1 MDYLLRK
8 NNTMFHEKERKI
20 KAILRDDS
28 NNKCVDCNI
37 DKPEYI
43 SLNNAC
49 FICKNC
55 FKRHQKFPMNVSKT
69 IKNNLRSLTLKELQY
84 LYFGGN
90 KKLLEFMKYEYPKL
104 IKLSPSFAYKTIA
117 MDYYR
122 NWLKYLIEGGTKPQK
137 PDIEIAYKSIED
149 KEFFNNNYLNNN
161 ENNVI
166 EIDFFNDCYNY
177 NNKYNHPITNYINK
191 KERATAPPTADNKD
205 NYNTNYFRNS
215 NISNNSNNSNY
226 NKNRVRYNTDKAF
239 NDKLNP
245 SSNIKDFL
253 THYKNINKDTYN
265 RYINPQSIDFFS
277 HTQNNFF
284 PKANNLSENY
294 NLNNENIR
302 KKYREKS
309 SEDIIVENNKV
320 YGAQDTLTK
329 NENRNNNNNI
339 NENILR
345 AFKTNRQIYIK
356 PKHNIV
362 KSFDKSP
369 ILEQRQTKYRFND
382 KKYNNIEE
390 NKDKNDNNNNN
401 NNEMLIKV
409 KRDPN
414 ITRKFEMN
422 KKEGRYDSKKNDK
435 EKDYKEKEKEK
446 NNNKTYQYSENNKNF
461 NSENKN
467 NNNNNNK
474 ENDEN
479 NRDNRDNRDI
489 DGSGSSRISKVNS
502 RIRLTKKKYS
512 YNLNNLNYNLDNK
525 ENILND
531 KDKDKDRTEK
541 ETKETKEIKAYKNS
555 KENNTLNVNIN
566 THLRK
571 NMNINDNNNS
581 TINNNNNN
589 NNNNI
594 VFKKKNLKNSFFL
607 NYDKK
612 VKRNNSTIQSQFEL
626 ISKNINNTTTNDDTH
641 ICEESNDDSI
651 SVNTAR
657 TLTLNK
663 SMKHFYTRYPRKMNK
678 TKTKRRKLNEGKKKE
693 EKKEKEK
700 LKKLRREKSEIIK
713 SLKILLKKKDELNK
727 EKKEESERDEEEEEE
742 ENDDNDDNDN
752 ENDNGYED
760 KHKKKRKY
768 FSASKEEEDDYKE
781 KKVKERDD
789 RKYKST
795 KKKNN
800 VESDGDDNEDEKGY
814 KNNIVSDE
822 KKRKKIYVNQSQ
834 ELIQKG
840 EKGEGKDSIRSKYKK
855 KNYKYSEI

>member
-55 FKRHQKFPMNVSKT
+55 FKRHQKFPMSVSKT

-137 PDIEIAYKSIED
+137 PDIEIAYKSIDD
-149 KEFFNNNYLNNN
+149 KEFINSNYLNNN
-161 ENNVI
+161 ESNVI

-191 KERATAPPTADNKD
+191 KERATAPPIVNSKD
-205 NYNTNYFRNS
+205 NYNSTNNYLRNS
-215 NISNNSNNSNY
+215 NNTNY

-239 NDKLNP
+239 NDKANA
-245 SSNIKDFL
+245 SNNIKDFL

-265 RYINPQSIDFFS
+265 RYVNPQNADLFS
-277 HTQNNFF
+277 HTQNSFF
-284 PKANNLSENY
+284 PKANIAENY
-294 NLNNENIR
+294 NVNNDNVR
-302 KKYREKS
+302 RKYREKS
-309 SEDIIVENNKV
+309 SEDIINENTNA
-320 YGAQDTLTK
+320 YGTQDNFAR
-329 NENRNNNNNI
+329 NENRKNNI

-345 AFKTNRQIYIK
+345 AFKTNKQIYIK

-369 ILEQRQTKYRFND
+369 ILEQRQGRYRFND
-382 KKYNNIEE
+382 KKYNIEE
-390 NKDKNDNNNNN
+390 NKDKNDNNENND
-401 NNEMLIKV
+401 MIIKV

-414 ITRKFEMN
+414 ITRRYELS
-422 KKEGRYDSKKNDK
+422 KKEIKYESKYDNKNNDK
-435 EKDYKEKEKEK
+435 EKDKNTNS
-446 NNNKTYQYSENNKNF
+446 NNNKTYQESIF

-467 NNNNNNK
+467 NNNN
-474 ENDEN
+474 EYDEN
-479 NRDNRDNRDI
+479 HRDVDDSTRMLKAN
-489 DGSGSSRISKVNS
+489 SK
-502 RIRLTKKKYS
+502 IRLTKKKFS
-512 YNLNNLNYNLDNK
+512 YNLNNLNNTLENKEKEK
-525 ENILND
+525 ENIND
-531 KDKDKDRTEK
+531 LDRNEK
-541 ETKETKEIKAYKNS
+541 ESKEIKAYKNS
-555 KENNTLNVNIN
+555 KENNTINVNIN
-566 THLRK
+566 NHLRK
-571 NMNINDNNNS
+571 NVF
-581 TINNNNNN
+581 INNDSNSANN

-612 VKRNNSTIQSQFEL
+612 SKRNNSTIQSQFEL

-641 ICEESNDDSI
+641 AYEENNDDSI

-657 TLTLNK
+657 TLTINK

-678 TKTKRRKLNEGKKKE
+678 TKTKRRKLNESKKKE

-700 LKKLRREKSEIIK
+700 LKKFRKEKSEIIK

-727 EKKEESERDEEEEEE
+727 EKKEESDRDEEEEEE
-742 ENDDNDDNDN
+742 ENDDNDNDN
-752 ENDNGYED
+752 ENDYEE
-760 KHKKKRKY
+760 KHEKKYNHFDNDVNERKRKY
-768 FSASKEEEDDYKE
+768 FSANKDEDDDYRD
-781 KKVKERDD
+781 KKVKEKDRDRFRDRDD
-789 RKYKST
+789 RKYKSS
-795 KKKNN
+795 KKKDNFD
-800 VESDGDDNEDEKGY
+800 SDDDEINYDKGY
-814 KNNIVSDE
+814 KNDILSND
-822 KKRKKIYVNQSQ
+822 KKRRKIYVNQSQ
-834 ELIQKG
+834 ELIQ
-840 EKGEGKDSIRSKYKK
+840 KGEGKDSIRSKYKK
-855 KNYKYSEI
+855 KNFKYSEI

>member
-20 KAILRDDS
+20 KAILRDES

-55 FKRHQKFPMNVSKT
+55 FKRHQKFPMSVSKT

-122 NWLKYLIEGGTKPQK
+122 NWLKYLIEGGNKPQK

-149 KEFFNNNYLNNN
+149 KEFINNNYLNNN

-191 KERATAPPTADNKD
+191 KERATAPPIAKSKD
-205 NYNTNYFRNS
+205 NYNTNYLRNS
-215 NISNNSNNSNY
+215 NNTNY
-226 NKNRVRYNTDKAF
+226 NKNRVRYNTDRTL
-239 NDKLNP
+239 NDKLSP
-245 SSNIKDFL
+245 SNNIKDFL

-284 PKANNLSENY
+284 PKVNNLAENY
-294 NLNNENIR
+294 NINNDNIR
-302 KKYREKS
+302 KKYRDKS
-309 SEDIIVENNKV
+309 SEDIILENNKV
-320 YGAQDTLTK
+320 YGAQDTLGK
-329 NENRNNNNNI
+329 IENRKNNI

-362 KSFDKSP
+362 KSFDRSP
-369 ILEQRQTKYRFND
+369 ILEQRETKYKFND
-382 KKYNNIEE
+382 KYNIEE
-390 NKDKNDNNNNN
+390 NKDKNDNN
-401 NNEMLIKV
+401 EVPIKV
-409 KRDPN
+409 KREPN
-414 ITRKFEMN
+414 ITRRYELS
-422 KKEGRYDSKKNDK
+422 KKEGKYESKYDNRNNDK
-435 EKDYKEKEKEK
+435 EKDK
-446 NNNKTYQYSENNKNF
+446 NNNKVYLYQENNNKIF
-461 NSENKN
+461 NSDNKNKN
-467 NNNNNNK
+467 NNIN
-474 ENDEN
+474 EYDEN
-479 NRDNRDNRDI
+479 NGDRDREI
-489 DGSGSSRISKVNS
+489 DDSKRIPKVNS
-502 RIRLTKKKYS
+502 KIRLTKKKYS
-512 YNLNNLNYNLDNK
+512 HNLNNLNYTLDNK
-525 ENILND
+525 EKIND
-531 KDKDKDRTEK
+531 KDGK
-541 ETKETKEIKAYKNS
+541 EKETKEIKAYKNI
-555 KENNTLNVNIN
+555 KENNTINVNIN
-566 THLRK
+566 SHLRRNM
-571 NMNINDNNNS
+571 NMNINLNDNNNS
-581 TINNNNNN
+581 ATNYN

-612 VKRNNSTIQSQFEL
+612 AKRNNSTIQSQFDI

-641 ICEESNDDSI
+641 ICEESNDDSL

-657 TLTLNK
+657 TLTMNK

-678 TKTKRRKLNEGKKKE
+678 TKTKRRKLNESKKKE

-700 LKKLRREKSEIIK
+700 LKKLRKEKSEIIK

-742 ENDDNDDNDN
+742 ENDDNDNDNDN
-752 ENDNGYED
+752 AYENKD
-760 KHKKKRKY
+760 KHGKKNNHFDNEGNGRKRKY
-768 FSASKEEEDDYKE
+768 FSASKDEDDDDYKE
-781 KKVKERDD
+781 KKNKDKDD
-789 RKYKST
+789 RKYKNT
-795 KKKNN
+795 KKKDNFESDEENEYEKGHKNN
-800 VESDGDDNEDEKGY
+800 VLSED
-814 KNNIVSDE
+814 

-834 ELIQKG
+834 ELIQKD
-840 EKGEGKDSIRSKYKK
+840 EGKNSIRSKYKK

>member
-20 KAILRDDS
+20 KAILRDES

-122 NWLKYLIEGGTKPQK
+122 NWLKYLIEGGNKPQK

-149 KEFFNNNYLNNN
+149 KEFINNNYLNNN

-191 KERATAPPTADNKD
+191 KERATAPPIANNKD
-205 NYNTNYFRNS
+205 NYNTNYFR
-215 NISNNSNNSNY
+215 NSNNSNY

-239 NDKLNP
+239 NEKLNP

-253 THYKNINKDTYN
+253 THYKNINKDIYN

-284 PKANNLSENY
+284 RKANNLAENY
-294 NLNNENIR
+294 NINNENIR

-309 SEDIIVENNKV
+309 SENIIAENNKV
-320 YGAQDTLTK
+320 YGTQDNLTK
-329 NENRNNNNNI
+329 NENRNNNQ
-339 NENILR
+339 NEHFLR

-390 NKDKNDNNNNN
+390 NKDKNDNN
-401 NNEMLIKV
+401 EMLIKV

-414 ITRKFEMN
+414 ITRRFEMN
-422 KKEGRYDSKKNDK
+422 KKEGSKYESRYDSKKNDK
-435 EKDYKEKEKEK
+435 EKEKEKEKDK
-446 NNNKTYQYSENNKNF
+446 NNNKTYQYQENNKIF

-467 NNNNNNK
+467 NNNN
-474 ENDEN
+474 EYDEN
-479 NRDNRDNRDI
+479 NRDI
-489 DGSGSSRISKVNS
+489 DRSNKIQKVNS

-525 ENILND
+525 ENIND
-531 KDKDKDRTEK
+531 KERNE
-541 ETKETKEIKAYKNS
+541 KETKEIKAYKNT
-555 KENNTLNVNIN
+555 KENNTINVNIN
-566 THLRK
+566 SHLRK

-581 TINNNNNN
+581 TNNNN

-612 VKRNNSTIQSQFEL
+612 AKRNNSTIQSQFEL

-651 SVNTAR
+651 SVKTAR
-657 TLTLNK
+657 TLNLNK
-663 SMKHFYTRYPRKMNK
+663 TMKHF
-678 TKTKRRKLNEGKKKE
+678 
-693 EKKEKEK
+693 
-700 LKKLRREKSEIIK
+700 
-713 SLKILLKKKDELNK
+713 
-727 EKKEESERDEEEEEE
+727 
-742 ENDDNDDNDN
+742 
-752 ENDNGYED
+752 
-760 KHKKKRKY
+760 
-768 FSASKEEEDDYKE
+768 
-781 KKVKERDD
+781 
-789 RKYKST
+789 
-795 KKKNN
+795 
-800 VESDGDDNEDEKGY
+800 
-814 KNNIVSDE
+814 
-822 KKRKKIYVNQSQ
+822 
-834 ELIQKG
+834 
-840 EKGEGKDSIRSKYKK
+840 
-855 KNYKYSEI
+855 

>member
-20 KAILRDDS
+20 KAILRDEA

-43 SLNNAC
+43 SLSNAC

-55 FKRHQKFPMNVSKT
+55 FKRHQKFPMSVSKT

-122 NWLKYLIEGGTKPQK
+122 NWLKYLIEGGNKPQK
-137 PDIEIAYKSIED
+137 PDIEIAYKSIDD
-149 KEFFNNNYLNNN
+149 KEFINNNYFNNN

-191 KERATAPPTADNKD
+191 KERSTAPPIVNNKD
-205 NYNTNYFRNS
+205 NYNTNYLR
-215 NISNNSNNSNY
+215 NSNNSNY
-226 NKNRVRYNTDKAF
+226 NKKRARYNTDKAF
-239 NDKLNP
+239 NDKMNP
-245 SSNIKDFL
+245 SNNIKDFL

-265 RYINPQSIDFFS
+265 RYINPQSIDIFS

-294 NLNNENIR
+294 NINNDNNIR
-302 KKYREKS
+302 KKYRDKS
-309 SEDIIVENNKV
+309 NEDIILERNKA
-320 YGAQDTLTK
+320 YGIQDSLGK
-329 NENRNNNNNI
+329 NENRKNNNI

-382 KKYNNIEE
+382 NKYNIEE
-390 NKDKNDNNNNN
+390 NKDKNDNN
-401 NNEMLIKV
+401 EMIIKV

-414 ITRKFEMN
+414 ITRRFELN
-422 KKEGRYDSKKNDK
+422 KKEGKYESKYDNKNND
-435 EKDYKEKEKEK
+435 KEKEKEK
-446 NNNKTYQYSENNKNF
+446 DKNNNKTYLYQENNKIF

-467 NNNNNNK
+467 NKINN
-474 ENDEN
+474 EYDEN
-479 NRDNRDNRDI
+479 NRERDRDDSNRI
-489 DGSGSSRISKVNS
+489 PKVNS

-512 YNLNNLNYNLDNK
+512 HNLKNMNYALDNK
-525 ENILND
+525 ENINNQ
-531 KDKDKDRTEK
+531 DRNE
-541 ETKETKEIKAYKNS
+541 KETKEIKAYKNS
-555 KENNTLNVNIN
+555 KESNTINVNIN
-566 THLRK
+566 SHLRR
-571 NMNINDNNNS
+571 NLDMNSMNINDNNSS
-581 TINNNNNN
+581 TTNNN

-612 VKRNNSTIQSQFEL
+612 TKRNNSTIKSQFDI

-641 ICEESNDDSI
+641 ICEESNDDSL

-678 TKTKRRKLNEGKKKE
+678 TKTKRRKLNESKKKE

-700 LKKLRREKSEIIK
+700 LKKLRKEKSEIIK

-742 ENDDNDDNDN
+742 ENDDNDNNNTND
-752 ENDNGYED
+752 YED
-760 KHKKKRKY
+760 KDKHGKKYNHYENEGNGRKRKY
-768 FSASKEEEDDYKE
+768 FSANKDEDDDYYKE
-781 KKVKERDD
+781 KKIKDRDD

-795 KKKNN
+795 KKKDNF
-800 VESDGDDNEDEKGY
+800 ESDEENEYEKGY
-814 KNNIVSDE
+814 KNNILSDD

-834 ELIQKG
+834 ELIQ
-840 EKGEGKDSIRSKYKK
+840 KGEGKDSIRSKYKK

>member
-20 KAILRDDS
+20 KAILRDES

-122 NWLKYLIEGGTKPQK
+122 NWLKYLIEGGNKPQK

-149 KEFFNNNYLNNN
+149 KEFINNNYLNNN

-191 KERATAPPTADNKD
+191 KERATAPPIADNKD
-205 NYNTNYFRNS
+205 NYNTNYFRNT
-215 NISNNSNNSNY
+215 NNSNY

-245 SSNIKDFL
+245 SGNIKDFL
-253 THYKNINKDTYN
+253 THYKNVNKDTYN
-265 RYINPQSIDFFS
+265 KYINPQSIDFFS

-284 PKANNLSENY
+284 RKANNLAENY
-294 NLNNENIR
+294 NINNENIR

-309 SEDIIVENNKV
+309 SEDIIVENNKA
-320 YGAQDTLTK
+320 YGTQDTLTK
-329 NENRNNNNNI
+329 NENRNNNL

-362 KSFDKSP
+362 KSFEKSP

-390 NKDKNDNNNNN
+390 NKDKNDNN
-401 NNEMLIKV
+401 EMLIKV

-414 ITRKFEMN
+414 ITRRFELS
-422 KKEGRYDSKKNDK
+422 KKEGKYESRYDSKKNDK
-435 EKDYKEKEKEK
+435 EKEKEKDK
-446 NNNKTYQYSENNKNF
+446 NNNKTYQYQENNKIF

-467 NNNNNNK
+467 NNNN
-474 ENDEN
+474 EYDEN
-479 NRDNRDNRDI
+479 NRDI
-489 DGSGSSRISKVNS
+489 DGSNKIQKVNS

-512 YNLNNLNYNLDNK
+512 YNLNNLNYNLDNN
-525 ENILND
+525 ENIND
-531 KDKDKDRTEK
+531 KERNE
-541 ETKETKEIKAYKNS
+541 KETKEIKAYKNS
-555 KENNTLNVNIN
+555 KENNTINVNIN
-566 THLRK
+566 SHLRK
-571 NMNINDNNNS
+571 NMSINDNNNS
-581 TINNNNNN
+581 TNNNNN

-612 VKRNNSTIQSQFEL
+612 AKRNNSTIQSQFEL

-700 LKKLRREKSEIIK
+700 LKKLRKEKSEIIK

-742 ENDDNDDNDN
+742 ENDDN
-752 ENDNGYED
+752 EYED
-760 KHKKKRKY
+760 KHNKKYNNFDNEGNGKKRKY
-768 FSASKEEEDDYKE
+768 FSASKEEDDDYKE
-781 KKVKERDD
+781 KKVKDRDD

-795 KKKNN
+795 KKKDNI
-800 VESDGDDNEDEKGY
+800 ESDDDENEYEKGY
-814 KNNIVSDE
+814 KNNILSDD
-822 KKRKKIYVNQSQ
+822 KKKKKIYVNQSQ

-840 EKGEGKDSIRSKYKK
+840 ERKIKK
-855 KNYKYSEI
+855 IKKRKK

>member
-20 KAILRDDS
+20 KAILRDEA

-55 FKRHQKFPMNVSKT
+55 FKRHQKFPMSVSKT

-122 NWLKYLIEGGTKPQK
+122 NWLKYLIEGGNKPQK
-137 PDIEIAYKSIED
+137 PDIEIAYKSIDD
-149 KEFFNNNYLNNN
+149 KEFINNNYFNNN

-166 EIDFFNDCYNY
+166 EIDFFNDCYKY

-191 KERATAPPTADNKD
+191 KERTTAPPIVNNKD
-205 NYNTNYFRNS
+205 NYNTNYLR
-215 NISNNSNNSNY
+215 NSNNSNY
-226 NKNRVRYNTDKAF
+226 NKNRARYNTDKAF
-239 NDKLNP
+239 NDKMNP
-245 SSNIKDFL
+245 SNNIKDFL

-294 NLNNENIR
+294 NINNDNNIR
-302 KKYREKS
+302 KKYRDKS
-309 SEDIIVENNKV
+309 SEDIISENNKA
-320 YGAQDTLTK
+320 YGVQDTLGK
-329 NENRNNNNNI
+329 NENRKNNNI

-382 KKYNNIEE
+382 NKYNIEE
-390 NKDKNDNNNNN
+390 NKDKND

-414 ITRKFEMN
+414 ITRRFELNRKEN
-422 KKEGRYDSKKNDK
+422 KYESKYDNKNNDK
-435 EKDYKEKEKEK
+435 EKEKDK
-446 NNNKTYQYSENNKNF
+446 NNNKTYQYQENNKIF

-467 NNNNNNK
+467 NNINN
-474 ENDEN
+474 EYDEN
-479 NRDNRDNRDI
+479 NRDRDDSNRI
-489 DGSGSSRISKVNS
+489 PKVNS

-512 YNLNNLNYNLDNK
+512 YNLNNLNYALDNK
-525 ENILND
+525 ENINSQ
-531 KDKDKDRTEK
+531 DRNE
-541 ETKETKEIKAYKNS
+541 KETKEIKAYKNS
-555 KENNTLNVNIN
+555 KESNTINVNIN
-566 THLRK
+566 SHLRR
-571 NMNINDNNNS
+571 NLNMNSMNINDNNSS
-581 TINNNNNN
+581 TTNNN

-612 VKRNNSTIQSQFEL
+612 TKRNNSTIQSQFDI

-641 ICEESNDDSI
+641 ICEESNDDSL

-678 TKTKRRKLNEGKKKE
+678 TKTKRRKLNESKKKE

-700 LKKLRREKSEIIK
+700 LKKLRKEKSEIIK

-742 ENDDNDDNDN
+742 ENDDNDNTND
-752 ENDNGYED
+752 YED
-760 KHKKKRKY
+760 KDKDKHGKKYNHYENEGKGRKRKY
-768 FSASKEEEDDYKE
+768 FSASKDEDDDYYKE
-781 KKVKERDD
+781 KKIKERDD

-795 KKKNN
+795 KKKDNF
-800 VESDGDDNEDEKGY
+800 ESDEENKYEKGY
-814 KNNIVSDE
+814 KNNVLSDD

-834 ELIQKG
+834 ELIQ
-840 EKGEGKDSIRSKYKK
+840 KGEGKDSIRSKYKK

>member
-20 KAILRDDS
+20 KAILRDES

-55 FKRHQKFPMNVSKT
+55 FKRHQKFPMSVSKT

-122 NWLKYLIEGGTKPQK
+122 NWLKYLIEGGNKPQK
-137 PDIEIAYKSIED
+137 PDIEIAYKSIDD
-149 KEFFNNNYLNNN
+149 KEFINNNYLNNN

-191 KERATAPPTADNKD
+191 KERATAPPIVNNKD
-205 NYNTNYFRNS
+205 NYNTNYLR
-215 NISNNSNNSNY
+215 NSNNSNY

-239 NDKLNP
+239 NDKSNPSNP
-245 SSNIKDFL
+245 SSDIKDFL
-253 THYKNINKDTYN
+253 THYKNINKETYN
-265 RYINPQSIDFFS
+265 KYINPQNINFFS

-284 PKANNLSENY
+284 TKANSILAENY
-294 NLNNENIR
+294 NINKDNFR

-309 SEDIIVENNKV
+309 SEDIIGENNKV
-320 YGAQDTLTK
+320 YGTK
-329 NENRNNNNNI
+329 DNLIENENGNNNI

-356 PKHNIV
+356 PKHNIM
-362 KSFDKSP
+362 KSFEKSP
-369 ILEQRQTKYRFND
+369 TLEQRQTKYRFND

-390 NKDKNDNNNNN
+390 NKDKNDNN
-401 NNEMLIKV
+401 EMVIKV

-414 ITRKFEMN
+414 INRRFELG
-422 KKEGRYDSKKNDK
+422 KKESKYEIKNDNK
-435 EKDYKEKEKEK
+435 NNDKEKEKEK
-446 NNNKTYQYSENNKNF
+446 DKNNNKAYLYQGNNKIF
-461 NSENKN
+461 NSEIKN
-467 NNNNNNK
+467 NNN
-474 ENDEN
+474 EYDEN
-479 NRDNRDNRDI
+479 NRDKEDSNRI
-489 DGSGSSRISKVNS
+489 PKVNS
-502 RIRLTKKKYS
+502 KIRLTKKKYS
-512 YNLNNLNYNLDNK
+512 YNLNNLDYTLDNK
-525 ENILND
+525 EKINF
-531 KDKDKDRTEK
+531 KDRNER
-541 ETKETKEIKAYKNS
+541 ESKEIKTYKSNS
-555 KENNTLNVNIN
+555 KENNTINVNIN
-566 THLRK
+566 SHLRR
-571 NMNINDNNNS
+571 NMSINDNNS
-581 TINNNNNN
+581 PT

-612 VKRNNSTIQSQFEL
+612 SKRNNSTIPSQYEL

-641 ICEESNDDSI
+641 ICEESNDDSL

-657 TLTLNK
+657 TLTINK

-678 TKTKRRKLNEGKKKE
+678 TKTKRRKLNDSKKKE
-693 EKKEKEK
+693 EKKDKEK
-700 LKKLRREKSEIIK
+700 LKKLRKEKSEIIK

-742 ENDDNDDNDN
+742 ENDDNDNYYENKGKEKYEKKYNYFDN
-752 ENDNGYED
+752 EGNG
-760 KHKKKRKY
+760 KKRKF
-768 FSASKEEEDDYKE
+768 FSASKDNEENDYKE
-781 KKVKERDD
+781 RKIKDRDD
-789 RKYKST
+789 RKYRSIKM
-795 KKKNN
+795 KDNF
-800 VESDGDDNEDEKGY
+800 ESDEDENEYEKGY
-814 KNNIVSDE
+814 KNNLISDD
-822 KKRKKIYVNQSQ
+822 KKRKKIFVNQSQ
-834 ELIQKG
+834 ELIQ
-840 EKGEGKDSIRSKYKK
+840 KGEGKDSIRSKYKK

>member
-20 KAILRDDS
+20 KAILRDES

-122 NWLKYLIEGGTKPQK
+122 NWLKYLIEGGNKPQK

-149 KEFFNNNYLNNN
+149 KEFINNNYLNNN

-191 KERATAPPTADNKD
+191 KERATAPPIVNNKD
-205 NYNTNYFRNS
+205 NYNTNYLR
-215 NISNNSNNSNY
+215 NSNNSNY

-239 NDKLNP
+239 NEKLNP
-245 SSNIKDFL
+245 SNPSSDIKDFL
-253 THYKNINKDTYN
+253 THYKNINKETYN
-265 RYINPQSIDFFS
+265 KYINPQNINFFS

-284 PKANNLSENY
+284 TKANSILAENY
-294 NLNNENIR
+294 NINKDNFR

-309 SEDIIVENNKV
+309 SEDIIGENNKV
-320 YGAQDTLTK
+320 YGTK
-329 NENRNNNNNI
+329 DNLIENENGNNNI

-356 PKHNIV
+356 PKHNIM
-362 KSFDKSP
+362 KSFEKSP
-369 ILEQRQTKYRFND
+369 TLEQRQTKYRFND

-390 NKDKNDNNNNN
+390 NKDKNDNN
-401 NNEMLIKV
+401 EMVIKV

-414 ITRKFEMN
+414 INRRFELG
-422 KKEGRYDSKKNDK
+422 KKESKYEIKNDNK
-435 EKDYKEKEKEK
+435 NNDKEKEKEK
-446 NNNKTYQYSENNKNF
+446 DKNNNKAYLYQGNNKIF
-461 NSENKN
+461 NSEIKN
-467 NNNNNNK
+467 NNN
-474 ENDEN
+474 EYDEN
-479 NRDNRDNRDI
+479 NRDKEDSNRI
-489 DGSGSSRISKVNS
+489 PKVNS
-502 RIRLTKKKYS
+502 KIRLTKKKYS
-512 YNLNNLNYNLDNK
+512 YNLNNLDYTLDNK
-525 ENILND
+525 EKINF
-531 KDKDKDRTEK
+531 KDRNER
-541 ETKETKEIKAYKNS
+541 ESKEIKTYKSNS
-555 KENNTLNVNIN
+555 KENNTINVNIN
-566 THLRK
+566 SHLRR
-571 NMNINDNNNS
+571 NMSINDNNS
-581 TINNNNNN
+581 PT

-612 VKRNNSTIQSQFEL
+612 SKRNNSTIPSQYEL

-641 ICEESNDDSI
+641 ICEESNDDSL

-657 TLTLNK
+657 TLTINK

-678 TKTKRRKLNEGKKKE
+678 TKTKRRKLNDSKKKE

-700 LKKLRREKSEIIK
+700 LKKLRKEKSEIIK

-742 ENDDNDDNDN
+742 ENDDNDNYYENKGKEKYEKKYNYFDN
-752 ENDNGYED
+752 EGNG
-760 KHKKKRKY
+760 KKRKF
-768 FSASKEEEDDYKE
+768 FSASKDNEENDYKE
-781 KKVKERDD
+781 RKIKDRDD
-789 RKYKST
+789 RKYRSIKM
-795 KKKNN
+795 KDNF
-800 VESDGDDNEDEKGY
+800 ESDEDENEYEKGY
-814 KNNIVSDE
+814 KNNLISDD
-822 KKRKKIYVNQSQ
+822 KKRKKIFVNQSQ
-834 ELIQKG
+834 ELIQ
-840 EKGEGKDSIRSKYKK
+840 KGEGKDSIRSKYKK

>member
-20 KAILRDDS
+20 KAILRDEA

-55 FKRHQKFPMNVSKT
+55 FKRHQKFPMSVSKT

-122 NWLKYLIEGGTKPQK
+122 NWLKYLIEGGNKPQK

-149 KEFFNNNYLNNN
+149 KEFINNNYLNNN

-191 KERATAPPTADNKD
+191 KERTTAPPITNNKD
-205 NYNTNYFRNS
+205 NYDTNYLR
-215 NISNNSNNSNY
+215 NSNNSNY
-226 NKNRVRYNTDKAF
+226 TKNRVRYNTDKAF

-284 PKANNLSENY
+284 PKVNNIVENY
-294 NLNNENIR
+294 NINDNDNTR

-309 SEDIIVENNKV
+309 SEDINVDKNKIYGTQDVKDENRKNNKN
-320 YGAQDTLTK
+320 D
-329 NENRNNNNNI
+329 
-339 NENILR
+339 NILR

-369 ILEQRQTKYRFND
+369 ILEQRQTRYRFND
-382 KKYNNIEE
+382 KKYNSNMEE
-390 NKDKNDNNNNN
+390 NKDKND

-414 ITRKFEMN
+414 ITRRFELN
-422 KKEGRYDSKKNDK
+422 KKEDRYYSKYDSKNNGK
-435 EKDYKEKEKEK
+435 EKDK
-446 NNNKTYQYSENNKNF
+446 NNNKICQENNNKFYNR
-461 NSENKN
+461 ENKN
-467 NNNNNNK
+467 NNN
-474 ENDEN
+474 EYDV
-479 NRDNRDNRDI
+479 DNRDI
-489 DGSGSSRISKVNS
+489 DDSNRIPKVNS
-502 RIRLTKKKYS
+502 KIRLTKKKYS
-512 YNLNNLNYNLDNK
+512 YNLNNLDYTLDKK
-525 ENILND
+525 ENIND
-531 KDKDKDRTEK
+531 KDKNEKEKK
-541 ETKETKEIKAYKNS
+541 ETKGIRNYKN
-555 KENNTLNVNIN
+555 NTINVNIN
-566 THLRK
+566 NQLRK
-571 NMNINDNNNS
+571 NIIINENN
-581 TINNNNNN
+581 TQNNNNNM
-589 NNNNI
+589 

-612 VKRNNSTIQSQFEL
+612 GRRNNSTIQSQIEL

-641 ICEESNDDSI
+641 IYEENNDDSM

-678 TKTKRRKLNEGKKKE
+678 TKTKKRKLNENKKKE

-700 LKKLRREKSEIIK
+700 LKKLRKEKSEIIK

-727 EKKEESERDEEEEEE
+727 EKKEESEKDEEEEEEE
-742 ENDDNDDNDN
+742 ENDDND
-752 ENDNGYED
+752 YED
-760 KHKKKRKY
+760 KHNKKYKDFDNEVNDKKKKY
-768 FSASKEEEDDYKE
+768 FSANKDEDDDYKN
-781 KKVKERDD
+781 KKIKDRDKED

-795 KKKNN
+795 KKKENY
-800 VESDGDDNEDEKGY
+800 ESDDDEKDYEKGS
-814 KNNIVSDE
+814 KNNILFDD
-822 KKRKKIYVNQSQ
+822 KKRRKIYVNQSQ

-840 EKGEGKDSIRSKYKK
+840 EEKGSIRSKYKK